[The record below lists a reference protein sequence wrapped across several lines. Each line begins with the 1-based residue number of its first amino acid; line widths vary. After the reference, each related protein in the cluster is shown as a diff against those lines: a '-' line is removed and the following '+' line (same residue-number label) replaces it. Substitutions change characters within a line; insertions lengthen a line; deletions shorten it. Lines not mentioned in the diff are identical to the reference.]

1 MFIVSQ
7 TVLWDLLMSF
17 SCLLSYFGILYLVH
31 SIPRCRINILH
42 TYTPTYNIYVC
53 INTYTWIYECIYVI
67 DKYILYIELY
77 FLYLKILVMNQ
88 FCSLLIVCAS
98 LTILFNILFSIFFFA
113 CLFFLFRILLV
124 ECWMTLFYLFLKL
137 LCMFSVFLFLLL
149 LSGNFLRFILQI
161 TNISSY
167 MFNLLST
174 PILIIFNFRDKILY
188 VYVFYFY

>member
-1 MFIVSQ
+1 M
-7 TVLWDLLMSF
+7 
-17 SCLLSYFGILYLVH
+17 
-31 SIPRCRINILH
+31 
-42 TYTPTYNIYVC
+42 
-53 INTYTWIYECIYVI
+53 
-67 DKYILYIELY
+67 YILYIELY

-88 FCSLLIVCAS
+88 FYSLLIVCAS
-98 LTILFNILFSIFFFA
+98 LTILFNILFSIFFFFA